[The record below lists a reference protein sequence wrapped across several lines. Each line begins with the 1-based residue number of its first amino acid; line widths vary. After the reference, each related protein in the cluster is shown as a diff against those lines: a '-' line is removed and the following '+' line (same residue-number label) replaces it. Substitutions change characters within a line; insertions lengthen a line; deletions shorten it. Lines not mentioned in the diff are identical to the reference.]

1 MRARGWFA
9 GALVA
14 GGVVMTMRG
23 CLARKPAPD
32 VRLAGRLTDLC
43 EIARDHVDTPE
54 KGLRMMGRYLD
65 EHTGDM
71 FGEWGDTLA
80 AIERIPNDDKHDDR
94 ARLAR
99 DRIRKPLYACQR
111 DWARFGQA
119 VDKDPAAR
127 ALLENFSERLS
138 RTFEIIG
145 SGFTLRELP
154 GALDAVLSRL

>member
-1 MRARGWFA
+1 MRARGWLA

-23 CLARKPAPD
+23 CLSKKAAPD
-32 VRLAGRLTDLC
+32 ERLAGRLTDLC
-43 EIARDHVDTPE
+43 EIARKHIDTPE
-54 KGLRMMGRYLD
+54 AGLRTMGRYLD
-65 EHTGDM
+65 RHTGDL

-99 DRIRKPLYACQR
+99 DRIRKPVYACQR
-111 DWARFGQA
+111 DWMRFGQA
-119 VDKDPAAR
+119 VENDPAAK
-127 ALLENFSERLS
+127 ALLEHFSERLS

-145 SGFTLRELP
+145 SGWTLRDLP
-154 GALDAVLSRL
+154 AEIDQALSRL